1 MEFIKDVLSGKKS
14 FFLQK
19 DIRMM
24 KIPKCPEI
32 TVDRVL
38 QQVRGIKEIMKYL
51 PDIPLAGKHY
61 IEREFLFSVVNTVDP
76 DYFRLALAELEAR
89 RSVKS
94 NQEAE

>member
-51 PDIPLAGKHY
+51 PDIPLAGKYY

>member
-51 PDIPLAGKHY
+51 PDIPLVGKHY

-89 RSVKS
+89 WSVKS
-94 NQEAE
+94 NQ

>member
-1 MEFIKDVLSGKKS
+1 
-14 FFLQK
+14 
-19 DIRMM
+19 
-24 KIPKCPEI
+24 
-32 TVDRVL
+32 
-38 QQVRGIKEIMKYL
+38 MKYL